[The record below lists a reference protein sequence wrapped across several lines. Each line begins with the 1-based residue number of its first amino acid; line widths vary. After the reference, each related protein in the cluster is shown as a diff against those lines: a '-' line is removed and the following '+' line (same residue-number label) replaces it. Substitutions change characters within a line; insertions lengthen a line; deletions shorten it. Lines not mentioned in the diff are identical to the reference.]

1 MKKFD
6 RTTLEK
12 LFSAVLLLENEEEC
26 ENFFNDIC
34 TMQELEALAQRF
46 DVACKLTSGKVYSEI
61 SADTGAS
68 PATVSRV
75 NRCIKYGNGGYKTVI
90 DRLGDK
96 AND

>member
-1 MKKFD
+1 MN
-6 RTTLEK
+6 LEK
-12 LFSAVLLLENEEEC
+12 LTSEVRDLAIKTGHFLREEC